1 MALARRQKLVLI
13 CLLLYWPAIF
23 ILAHIPVPQFFH
35 GAQVSDKTLH
45 YIAYFVLVFLLWFA
59 VGPDRKVKWR
69 RAAVWC
75 VLLVVVC
82 YGALD
87 EWLQGYVGRNADVM
101 DFFADLAG
109 ALTGLVLLTIFS
121 FWPAALVVTGAAIF
135 VLTNFIRGGL
145 ADVMPL
151 ANMIF
156 HLFVYG
162 LFSLLWTGYMR
173 DLLPIKAPE
182 PRWLVGAL
190 SLPIGFLSA
199 VELFSALAGNDFRLS
214 HVIISATGIAAVVIT
229 IYAIALFRRGSA
241 QKLPPY

>member
-1 MALARRQKLVLI
+1 MALARRQKVILI
-13 CLLLYWPAIF
+13 SLLLYWPAIF

-35 GAQVSDKTLH
+35 GAQVSDKNLH

-59 VGPDRKVKWR
+59 ISPDRKVKWN
-69 RAAVWC
+69 RAAVWW
-75 VLLVVVC
+75 VLFVVVC
-82 YGALD
+82 YGVLD

-121 FWPAALVVTGAAIF
+121 FWPAALAVTGAAIF
-135 VLTNFIRGGL
+135 VLTNFMRGGL
-145 ADVMPL
+145 ADVLPVTN
-151 ANMIF
+151 AVF

-162 LFSLLWTGYMR
+162 LFTLLWTVYMR

-182 PRWLVGAL
+182 PRWLIGAL
-190 SLPIGFLSA
+190 SLPVGLLSA

-214 HVIISATGIAAVVIT
+214 HLIVSAAGIAVVI
-229 IYAIALFRRGSA
+229 IAVYLVALSHRGST
-241 QKLPPY
+241 QELPPY